1 MHVSIRQGV
10 HRLMSR
16 VFTLPTLSLMSLA
29 PSLKDR
35 ELTPRRHDAACSNV
49 SRDMKSAS
57 EWAQTTI
64 RFQNDIKLMQAF
76 TALLECTGDGKC
88 FDGRCQKCRL
98 ALPRSVLNTSSP
110 SKQELDPSLS
120 QPPQTPQV
128 QVHKVLDLSHEPS
141 SPSSTTSLDSTS
153 KP

>member
-1 MHVSIRQGV
+1 MLVSIRQGD

-16 VFTLPTLSLMSLA
+16 VFTVPTLSLMSLA
-29 PSLKDR
+29 PSR
-35 ELTPRRHDAACSNV
+35 ELTPQRHDAACSNEC
-49 SRDMKSAS
+49 RDMKSAS
-57 EWAQTTI
+57 EWAQTTTQ
-64 RFQNDIKLMQAF
+64 FQSDKQLMQAF
-76 TALLECTGDGKC
+76 TALLDCTGDGKC

-98 ALPRSVLNTSSP
+98 ALPRSVLNASSP

-128 QVHKVLDLSHEPS
+128 QVHKVLDRSHGSS
-141 SPSSTTSLDSTS
+141 SPLSTTSLDSAS